1 MSTDTAEAVIAR
13 VRQLHSGPRTG
24 RHGSGCVQCG
34 IVWPCP
40 TRRALDG
47 HETAGMVTVTRR
59 DVRRIVEVAAAY
71 LDMCEPPPADD
82 LAALERLRRAAQ
94 DKAVSD
100 GA

>member
-1 MSTDTAEAVIAR
+1 MPEQSTDMAETVIAR
-13 VRQLHSGPRTG
+13 VRQLHSGPRTE

-34 IVWPCP
+34 ILWPCP

-47 HETAGMVTVTRR
+47 HEIPGMVTVARA

-82 LAALERLRRAAQ
+82 LAALERLQLAAG
-94 DKAVSD
+94 D
-100 GA
+100 GDA